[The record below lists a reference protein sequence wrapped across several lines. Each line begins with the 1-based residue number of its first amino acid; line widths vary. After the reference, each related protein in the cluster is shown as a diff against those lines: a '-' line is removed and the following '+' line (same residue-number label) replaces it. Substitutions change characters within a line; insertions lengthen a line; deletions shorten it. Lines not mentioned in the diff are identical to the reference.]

1 MTEIEGLEDIDVNDV
16 VVAFLRSYTNYTPD
30 DKLDKLMK
38 YIPDVIANFSDC
50 SSEEEYRM
58 LAKNIDGTLATITI
72 SDPKSGYK
80 LYKPI
85 ELNPEDYKKFY
96 YQTLSYSVIYYIMFF
111 MGIEF
116 EIVDNKNKIASGTLK
131 IAPEQ
136 LPHIL
141 GLENRFV
148 SNKPCALLE
157 KLIPGYNKQNVLN
170 KILSII
176 EHNREIIEYEK
187 QTGLDIF
194 NYYKNMQKNKDF
206 LMLGRIL
213 SEEEEKTGEYNKMLL
228 LKRSENQLSLYK
240 RSNMND
246 SMNRNICKM
255 IIQRDEEGNYFP
267 RSLQGL
273 SEQLL
278 DTNEAIQLLQ
288 NSPRYARYK
297 GIDVTIYSTFDEFTD
312 SIKLN
317 VKKVSDDMTFY
328 HYYMSEDH
336 CVLPPT
342 ELELDRKKSKDFDL
356 VANLI
361 DTLNGEIDCL
371 KKYSDL
377 ARHEVNAG
385 GKIIYKS
392 YNNGFKASDDK
403 HQKEV
408 IRMRLIQDEMDAVAE
423 IISSTSKPPYKLQD
437 YKKSTQPKPELSK
450 EARERLFNEYH
461 RRIFSV
467 PQTTTT
473 GNNKR
478 R

>member
-1 MTEIEGLEDIDVNDV
+1 MTEIEGLSEVDINDLI
-16 VVAFLRSYTNYTPD
+16 VAFIRNYANYTPD
-30 DKLDKLMK
+30 EKLDKLMK
-38 YIPDVIANFSDC
+38 YIPDVIADFSDC

-58 LAKNIDGTLATITI
+58 LAKNSDGTLAKITV
-72 SDPKSGYK
+72 SDTKSGYK

-85 ELNPEDYKKFY
+85 ELNPEGYKKFY
-96 YQTLSYSVIYYIMFF
+96 YQTLSYCVIYYLMFF
-111 MGIEF
+111 MGAEF
-116 EIVDNKNKIASGTLK
+116 DIIDNKNNALSGTLK
-131 IAPEQ
+131 ITPEQ

-141 GLENRFV
+141 GLENRYV

-157 KLIPGYNKQNVLN
+157 KLIPGYNNQNVLS

-176 EHNREIIEYEK
+176 EHNQEIIEYER
-187 QTGLDIF
+187 QTGMDIF

-206 LMLGRIL
+206 LMLGRIF
-213 SEEEEKTGEYNKMLL
+213 SEDETKSDEYNKILL
-228 LKRSENQLSLYK
+228 LQRSGNQLSLYK

-246 SMNRNICKM
+246 GMSRNICKM
-255 IIQRDEEGNYFP
+255 IIQRDEAGNYFP

-278 DTNEAIQLLQ
+278 DTNEALELLRK
-288 NSPRYARYK
+288 SPRHTRLR
-297 GIDVTIYSTFDEFTD
+297 GIDVTLCAIGNLGRNEFHLVVKRD
-312 SIKLN
+312 SDN
-317 VKKVSDDMTFY
+317 VQIGRLFEAYVHSGPPSDLA
-328 HYYMSEDH
+328 S
-336 CVLPPT
+336 
-342 ELELDRKKSKDFDL
+342 DRAKSKDFDL
-356 VANLI
+356 VASLI
-361 DTLNGEIDCL
+361 ETLNGDVDCL
-371 KKYSDL
+371 EKYSDL

-392 YNNGFKASDDK
+392 YNNGFKTSDDK